1 MKYIA
6 FFLIIMPL
14 IASAFTQEDYFS
26 WEARL
31 FDGRVINAEKDVET
45 IYFNEESIDAIDLFS
60 GELVELD
67 EIESLWLLEGE
78 MASLAAM
85 GVDGGG

>member
-6 FFLIIMPL
+6 FFLITIPL
-14 IASAFTQEDYFS
+14 IASAFTQEDHFS

-31 FDGRVINAEKDVET
+31 FDGRVINAEKDVEA
-45 IYFNEESIDAIDLFS
+45 IYFNEERIDAIDLFS

-78 MASLAAM
+78 MASLAFR